1 MKLRGEDLR
10 FGYGAR
16 HVVDGVTI
24 EVPEGS
30 LVGLVGPNGAGKS
43 TLLRCLHGA
52 HRLRTGRV
60 LLDGADIATLSPRQ
74 IARRIAVVPQT
85 CAPAFAVSVEE
96 FVGMGR
102 YAREPLFGGP
112 TRADWA
118 VVARCLSDLGLAALA
133 CRATDEISGGEFRRV
148 LVAQALAQEP
158 SVLLFDEPVQQLDLL
173 HMLEVMEFARA
184 FSRRGGTAG
193 LVVLHD
199 LGLAARFCD
208 TLVLLDAGRIVA
220 SGRPEDVLTAANV
233 RAAYGV
239 DAAVQRCAATG
250 SLQVVPLARAVH
262 EGSRSAA
269 ENSAATK
276 TPRRDN

>member
-1 MKLRGEDLR
+1 MKLAADGVA

-16 HVVDGVTI
+16 PVLDGVTL

-43 TLLRCLHGA
+43 TLLRLFYGA
-52 HRLRTGRV
+52 LRPQRGRV
-60 LLDGADIATLSPRQ
+60 LVDGADLTALSPRE
-74 IARRIAVVPQT
+74 IARVIGVVPQS
-85 CAPAFAVSVEE
+85 CSPAFPVAVDS

-102 YAREPLFGGP
+102 FARERFLGGP
-112 TRADWA
+112 TPGDLA
-118 VVARCLSDLGLAALA
+118 VVRRCLDEMRLGPLAD
-133 CRATDEISGGEFRRV
+133 RPVDELSGGEFRRV

-173 HMLEVMEFARA
+173 HQLEVMEFARSFA
-184 FSRRGGTAG
+184 RRGGTAG
-193 LVVLHD
+193 VVVLHD

-208 TLVLLDAGRIVA
+208 TIALLLAGRVLA
-220 SGRPEDVLTAANV
+220 SGRPEDVLTEPNL

-250 SLQVVPLARAVH
+250 SLQIVPLRASAPQSP
-262 EGSRSAA
+262 ERRS
-269 ENSAATK
+269 
-276 TPRRDN
+276 P

>member
-10 FGYGAR
+10 FGYGPR

-60 LLDGADIATLSPRQ
+60 LLDGTDIATLRPRE

-85 CAPAFAVSVEE
+85 CSPAFAVSVEE

-102 YAREPLFGGP
+102 FAREPLFGGP

-118 VVARCLSDLGLAALA
+118 VVARCLADLGLSALA
-133 CRATDEISGGEFRRV
+133 GRATDEISGGEFRRV

-199 LGLAARFCD
+199 LGLAARYCD

-239 DAAVQRCAATG
+239 EVALQRCAATG
-250 SLQVVPLARAVH
+250 SLQVVPLTPAI
-262 EGSRSAA
+262 ERSP
-269 ENSAATK
+269 S
-276 TPRRDN
+276 